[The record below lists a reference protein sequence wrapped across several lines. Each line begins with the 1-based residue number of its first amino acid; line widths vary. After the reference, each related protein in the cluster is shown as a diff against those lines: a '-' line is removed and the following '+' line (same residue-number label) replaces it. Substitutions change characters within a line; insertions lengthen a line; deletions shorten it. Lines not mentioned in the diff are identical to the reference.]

1 MPHLIIFTKIKD
13 SSGWASDAIE
23 KALTTG
29 NIRNY
34 LERFYDTG
42 PWAERKRTLPE
53 CLLRLR
59 HCACCVCCH
68 MYAHSNSVGK
78 LVVFLSEKTE
88 IWRIQVTWPS
98 SYI

>member
-23 KALTTG
+23 KALTTE

-42 PWAERKRTLPE
+42 P
-53 CLLRLR
+53 
-59 HCACCVCCH
+59 
-68 MYAHSNSVGK
+68 
-78 LVVFLSEKTE
+78 
-88 IWRIQVTWPS
+88 
-98 SYI
+98 

>member
-53 CLLRLR
+53 CLPASQALCMLCMLS
-59 HCACCVCCH
+59 HVCSQQLC
-68 MYAHSNSVGK
+68 GK
-78 LVVFLSEKTE
+78 IGCIS
-88 IWRIQVTWPS
+88 Q
-98 SYI
+98 